1 MERASNLRNKIDFD
15 TIDSIRSFTVNYDRK
30 TDSLILQPNMPVP
43 AVSVDW
49 DGDLWVRVNP
59 DKGKVVGIEIE
70 GFRGF
75 FSKKYQSILSGRGV
89 TDPII
94 KEIVVALLKS
104 GPKPFTKKE
113 FIRDLERI
121 CQRIAEPEASP
132 KQSKT

>member
-15 TIDSIRSFTVNYDRK
+15 TIDSIRSFTIDYDREI
-30 TDSLILQPNMPVP
+30 DSLMLQPKIPIP

-59 DKGKVVGIEIE
+59 DKGRIVGIEIE

-75 FSKKYQSILSGRGV
+75 FSKKYHSILRGRVV

-94 KEIVVALLKS
+94 KEIVIALLKS

-113 FIRDLERI
+113 FITDLERI
-121 CQRIAEPEASP
+121 CQRV
-132 KQSKT
+132 TV